1 MSLLTF
7 IFSCFFIVEMQ
18 RGNTHLCRAK
28 TNSFKPDIAGKN
40 HANGG
45 LHTLPVECGGCGA
58 RHPANLTSSLQE
70 SGSASAPAAD
80 MRDGGIRS
88 GSGPSEAAAWLHT
101 YARAHACRETAF
113 ESQLVRA
120 ARGLHPAWEAF

>member
-1 MSLLTF
+1 
-7 IFSCFFIVEMQ
+7 MQ
-18 RGNTHLCRAK
+18 RGNTLISAAPRLIA
-28 TNSFKPDIAGKN
+28 SKPDVAGKN
-40 HANGG
+40 HANRG

-58 RHPANLTSSLQE
+58 RDPANIPAPFRKVA
-70 SGSASAPAAD
+70 SASAPAAD

-113 ESQLVRA
+113 ESQLV
-120 ARGLHPAWEAF
+120 